1 MKKIFSSLFLICLVV
16 FALVSAFFVRIVP
29 VYNSEI
35 SENIVL
41 KNAENN
47 FKFAFSSPKN
57 SLFLGFDK
65 EKIEENFSEL
75 DNFCV
80 QFSLSEKNFYECL
93 DVEHSDETGQYYT
106 FPIVTTPTRE
116 VAFEIF
122 YKNQKVDW
130 NDVVLYSMNTLP
142 VGKKLVFEN
151 ISANAP
157 VVSRADWGA
166 DETLRYK
173 SHPRQI
179 AAANARKL
187 AAEKVKISSAAQMAA
202 AKKTADIN
210 SFINS
215 HLDGFKTVERI
226 THENGH
232 ELLWPIQR
240 MNKVNKIV
248 IHHTADKINGRSDTE
263 LLRAIYSYHA
273 VTRGWGDIGYNYIVG
288 QNGTIY
294 EGRAGGDYV
303 VGAHASYNNIGSVGI
318 SVLGTYDKTS
328 LNSAQENGMK
338 SAIDMVVKKYNID
351 LNATVKG
358 FYPCSVASCYPIK
371 LVYTK
376 ALLGHRDVGVT
387 SCP

>member
-1 MKKIFSSLFLICLVV
+1 MKKFFSLLSLSLCVFLALLSV
-16 FALVSAFFVRIVP
+16 FFIKIIP

-35 SENIVL
+35 SENIAQ

-47 FKFAFSSPKN
+47 FQFTFSSPKN
-57 SLFLGFDK
+57 SIFLGFDK
-65 EKIEENFSEL
+65 QKMEENFPEL

-80 QFSLSEKNFYECL
+80 QFLLSDKNFYECL
-93 DVEHSDETGQYYT
+93 DVGHSDETDKYYT
-106 FPIVTTPTRE
+106 FPIVTTPTDM

-122 YKNQKVDW
+122 YKNQKVDLD
-130 NDVVLYSMNTLP
+130 DVVVYSMNTLP
-142 VGKKLVFEN
+142 VGKKLAFKD
-151 ISANAP
+151 IFANGS
-157 VVSRADWGA
+157 VISRAAWGA

-187 AAEKVKISSAAQMAA
+187 AASKIKTPSVASLAA
-202 AKKTADIN
+202 AKKVTDIN
-210 SFINS
+210 NFINS

-232 ELLWPIQR
+232 ELVWPIQR
-240 MNKVNKIV
+240 MNKVNKII
-248 IHHTADKINGRSDTE
+248 IHHTADKIDGRSDTE

-318 SVLGTYDKTS
+318 SVLGTYDKNP
-328 LNSAQENGMK
+328 LNAAQENGMK
-338 SAIDMVVKKYNID
+338 SAIDMAVKKYNID
-351 LNATVKG
+351 LNATVK
-358 FYPCSVASCYPIK
+358 
-371 LVYTK
+371 
-376 ALLGHRDVGVT
+376 
-387 SCP
+387 